1 MTEQLHIT
9 LVVELSRWIEN
20 HLGRAI
26 QLPELAAYSGYSLWY
41 MQKVFKEISGYSLG
55 RYIRER
61 RLMGALRKLRFS
73 EQSLFDIAIDFGFG
87 SQSHFCYM
95 FKKRFGCTPSEL
107 RSTPTLP
114 IALTPPLHEQLP
126 QAA

>member
-41 MQKVFKEISGYSLG
+41 MQKVFKEISGHSLG
-55 RYIRER
+55 VTSANA
-61 RLMGALRKLRFS
+61 G
-73 EQSLFDIAIDFGFG
+73 
-87 SQSHFCYM
+87 
-95 FKKRFGCTPSEL
+95 
-107 RSTPTLP
+107 
-114 IALTPPLHEQLP
+114 
-126 QAA
+126 